1 MFQSI
6 NKSQFRDEFA
16 RMGRANQF
24 SYDALGLLFDYIED
38 VSPDDELDVI
48 AICCEYSEDTVKT
61 VAEYYGIETDDDDGT
76 DDTQRFAVLSYLNE
90 HTTVV
95 GTTDAGA
102 IVYAQF

>member
-6 NKSQFRDEFA
+6 NKSQFRDAFHSA
-16 RMGRANQF
+16 GRADQF
-24 SYDALGLLFDYIED
+24 SYDALGLLFDYLGECD
-38 VSPDDELDVI
+38 PNAELDVI
-48 AICCEYSEDTVKT
+48 AICCEYSEATAKT
-61 VAEYYGIETDDDDGT
+61 IAESYGIKTEDGEN
-76 DDTQRFAVLSYLNE
+76 DAEILDALMAYLDA